1 MKRCTKLLSGVCKWA
16 EFLLKPTI
24 EGQHL
29 QLRANML
36 KYFTDMLL
44 WRKGN
49 SETKDCQEG
58 GQWAQSKIISGE
70 GKDFDAVN

>member
-1 MKRCTKLLSGVCKWA
+1 M
-16 EFLLKPTI
+16 
-24 EGQHL
+24 